1 MSNSINV
8 YQQRPS
14 TGNGQSPLFHAD
26 LDQLLGKGPAKAGV
40 ALREKKLLGHLVLR
54 GDAKDPAFAGG
65 VHKALGLE
73 LPSALMLVAAGETSL
88 QWLAP
93 DEWLLI
99 VPSGTEL
106 TVEQTLRAA
115 LDGQHISIV
124 NVSGGQTLLEL
135 TGPKVREVLMK
146 STSYD
151 VHPSNFPVGKA
162 VGTHFAKSQLVI
174 RHTGEDTWELLVRRS
189 FADYIWL
196 WLQDA
201 SAEFGL
207 AIKA

>member
-1 MSNSINV
+1 MSNLINV
-8 YQQRPS
+8 YQLRPAAAHAE
-14 TGNGQSPLFHAD
+14 SPLFHAG
-26 LDQLLGKGPAKAGV
+26 LEQLAGKGPASAGV
-40 ALREKKLLGHLVLR
+40 TVREKKLLGHLTLR

-73 LPSALMLVAAGETSL
+73 LPVALTLAAAGDTSL

-99 VPSGTEL
+99 VPSGSEFA
-106 TVEQTLRAA
+106 VEQKLREA

-135 TGPKVREVLMK
+135 SGPKVREVLMK

-174 RHTGEDTWELLVRRS
+174 RHTAEDTWELLIRRS
-189 FADYIWL
+189 FSDYFWL

-201 SAEFGL
+201 SAEYGL

>member
-1 MSNSINV
+1 MSNLINV
-8 YQQRPS
+8 YQQRP
-14 TGNGQSPLFHAD
+14 TAAHAESPLFHAG
-26 LDQLLGKGPAKAGV
+26 LEQLAGKEAASAGV
-40 ALREKKLLGHLVLR
+40 ILREKKLLGHLTLR

-73 LPSALMLVAAGETSL
+73 LPVALTLVAAGDTSL

-99 VPSGTEL
+99 VPSGSEFA
-106 TVEQTLRAA
+106 VEQKLREA
-115 LDGQHISIV
+115 LEGQHISIV

-135 TGPKVREVLMK
+135 SGPKVREVLMK

-174 RHTGEDTWELLVRRS
+174 RHTAEDTWELLIRRS
-189 FADYIWL
+189 FSDYFWL

-201 SAEFGL
+201 SAEYGL

>member
-8 YQQRPS
+8 YQQRPAAAHAE
-14 TGNGQSPLFHAD
+14 SPLFHAG
-26 LDQLLGKGPAKAGV
+26 LEQLAGKGSVNAGV
-40 ALREKKLLGHLVLR
+40 TVREKKLLGHLTLR

-73 LPSALMLVAAGETSL
+73 LPVALTLVAAGDTSL

-99 VPSGTEL
+99 VPSGSEFA
-106 TVEQTLRAA
+106 VEQKLREA

-135 TGPKVREVLMK
+135 SGPKVREVLMK

-174 RHTGEDTWELLVRRS
+174 RRS
-189 FADYIWL
+189 FSDYFWL

-201 SAEFGL
+201 SAEYGL

>member
-1 MSNSINV
+1 MSNLINV
-8 YQQRPS
+8 YQLRPAAAHAE
-14 TGNGQSPLFHAD
+14 SPLFHAG
-26 LDQLLGKGPAKAGV
+26 LEQLAGKGPASAGV
-40 ALREKKLLGHLVLR
+40 TVREKKLLGHLTLR

-73 LPSALMLVAAGETSL
+73 LPVALTLVAAGDTSL

-99 VPSGTEL
+99 VPSGSEFA
-106 TVEQTLRAA
+106 VEQKLREA

-135 TGPKVREVLMK
+135 SGPKVREVLMK

-174 RHTGEDTWELLVRRS
+174 RHTAEDAWELLIRRS
-189 FADYIWL
+189 FSDYFWL

-201 SAEFGL
+201 SAEYGL

>member
-26 LDQLLGKGPAKAGV
+26 LDQLLGKGPAEAGV
-40 ALREKKLLGHLVLR
+40 ALRDKKLLGHLVLR

-73 LPSALMLVAAGETSL
+73 LPAALTLVANGETSL

-99 VPSGTEL
+99 VPSGTEF

-115 LDGQHISIV
+115 LDGQHFSIV